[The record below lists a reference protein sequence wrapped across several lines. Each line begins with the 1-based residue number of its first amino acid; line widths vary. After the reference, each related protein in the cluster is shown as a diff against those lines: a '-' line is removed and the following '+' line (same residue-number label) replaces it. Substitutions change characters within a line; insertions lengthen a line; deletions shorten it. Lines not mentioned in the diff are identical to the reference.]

1 MFVARS
7 TGFSGTIQRSSN
19 ATLELYRL
27 GETGDILSN
36 RPNTGY
42 HLESGAAIG
51 HWWGPQRAPSS
62 TWEEACDQSTFHGAA
77 GAVLPRMRASVRLGH
92 TGPRRYTR
100 SEPFSCIVEISGLC

>member
-51 HWWGPQRAPSS
+51 HWWGAP
-62 TWEEACDQSTFHGAA
+62 TGTFQHVGR
-77 GAVLPRMRASVRLGH
+77 GVWPEHV
-92 TGPRRYTR
+92 PWCRRCRTTKD
-100 SEPFSCIVEISGLC
+100 

>member
-42 HLESGAAIG
+42 HL
-51 HWWGPQRAPSS
+51 
-62 TWEEACDQSTFHGAA
+62 
-77 GAVLPRMRASVRLGH
+77 
-92 TGPRRYTR
+92 
-100 SEPFSCIVEISGLC
+100 